1 MHVMWTTHVWHVSG
15 EIPEKGKEVA
25 LAREKCNPETG
36 AEMCLHQVGWARKVK
51 NDTRCNR

>member
-1 MHVMWTTHVWHVSG
+1 MHVMWTIHVWYVSG
-15 EIPEKGKEVA
+15 VNPEKGKEVA

-36 AEMCLHQVGWARKVK
+36 AEKCLHQVGWARKVK